1 MPETQPKEQSSR
13 VVVPMTVSDLIYMQL
28 QDLKVEFRETRKEL
42 NMRMDRIE
50 ARMDK
55 LEARQDKLESKI
67 EALDKKFD
75 DKFDKLA
82 DKIDS
87 SMKHSQILAG
97 SCLGITIAVLLA
109 LFFK

>member
-28 QDLKVEFRETRKEL
+28 QDLKVEFRETRKKFSE
-42 NMRMDRIE
+42 RMDKLD

-67 EALDKKFD
+67 ESLDKKID
-75 DKFDKLA
+75 DKIDKLA

-87 SMKHSQILAG
+87 STKHSQILAG